1 MKMNLR
7 QMKTAISK
15 FRKAD
20 VSIIKDAEMRAKA
33 QKLQAKQG
41 GFTLLELLVVV
52 AILAIIAGAV
62 ISSLDGQE
70 ELAAQKTTVH
80 TMAALEEGFSVY
92 KATSKRTLPAAMDSL
107 ICSDAIDAT
116 VNVANLETVP
126 FPGLREHG
134 AVDIL
139 AGASNAIL
147 GGTSNVARVGGG
159 LTLDLGSSLVV
170 VDVPASAAAPLT
182 EAGLTSLRYAEAA
195 VCNQVEDDSSFS
207 DDSALV
213 DVTKPNLIF
222 SDLLLDDGEWEFG
235 AGEEISFANYAA
247 DFEAGN
253 NPSAIPLAI
262 LEEPGEI
269 TGNILNNEVIAVFGV
284 GPNSDIVGDI
294 VARAPS
300 DGNGGPDKYSN
311 FSVAVHI
318 ANCPAGE
325 EAEDFEPGSCD
336 PATWEDVDIRVVG
349 ILDAGGDG
357 YNDEVAEARGNE
369 EE

>member
-1 MKMNLR
+1 MNLR

-107 ICSDAIDAT
+107 ICSDAIDAS
-116 VNVANLETVP
+116 VNVTRLENGDP
-126 FPGLREHG
+126 LREHG
-134 AVDIL
+134 AADIL
-139 AGASNAIL
+139 ASASNAIL

-159 LTLDLGSSLVV
+159 LTLDLGGSLVA
-170 VDVPASAAAPLT
+170 VDVPASVAAPLT
-182 EAGLTSLRYAEAA
+182 QAGLTSLRYAEAA
-195 VCNQVEDDSSFS
+195 VCNDVEDDSSFA

-213 DVTKPNLIF
+213 EVTKPNLIF
-222 SDLLLDDGEWEFG
+222 SDLLLDGGEWEFG
-235 AGEEISFANYAA
+235 AGEEISFAGYAA
-247 DFEAGN
+247 AWDDGDGAA
-253 NPSAIPLAI
+253 SAIPLAI

-318 ANCPAGE
+318 ANCPDGE
-325 EAEDFEPGSCD
+325 EAEDFVPGSCD
-336 PATWEDVDIRVVG
+336 PADWEEADIRVVG